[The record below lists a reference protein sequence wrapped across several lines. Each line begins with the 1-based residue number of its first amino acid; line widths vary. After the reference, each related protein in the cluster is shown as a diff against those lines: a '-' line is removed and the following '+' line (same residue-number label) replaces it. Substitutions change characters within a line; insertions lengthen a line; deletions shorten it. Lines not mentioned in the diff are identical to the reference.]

1 MQFDFQINKRAAGNK
16 IIKTFFQ
23 NSTKFTRMKVHSYV
37 NFLEAESLETDK
49 VERIEKLSLSFFES
63 SNKLNGIIGKFSN
76 LKSLC
81 VTLNKVPEILDLSHL

>member
-1 MQFDFQINKRAAGNK
+1 
-16 IIKTFFQ
+16 
-23 NSTKFTRMKVHSYV
+23 MKVHSYV